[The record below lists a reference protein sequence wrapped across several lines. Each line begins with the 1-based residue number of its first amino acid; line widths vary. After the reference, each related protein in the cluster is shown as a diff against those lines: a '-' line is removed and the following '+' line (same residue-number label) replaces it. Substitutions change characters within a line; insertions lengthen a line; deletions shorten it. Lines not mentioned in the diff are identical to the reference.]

1 MRSLILWPLLLFST
15 TALAAET
22 RLVVRAR
29 ARDGKFVGT
38 SMGGV
43 RVVLRDAQS
52 GQVLASGVT
61 SGSTGNTQTL
71 MKQPQVRGGVA
82 RG

>member
-1 MRSLILWPLLLFST
+1 MRSLILWTLLLFST

-43 RVVLRDAQS
+43 RVVLRDARS
-52 GQVLASGVT
+52 H
-61 SGSTGNTQTL
+61 
-71 MKQPQVRGGVA
+71 
-82 RG
+82 